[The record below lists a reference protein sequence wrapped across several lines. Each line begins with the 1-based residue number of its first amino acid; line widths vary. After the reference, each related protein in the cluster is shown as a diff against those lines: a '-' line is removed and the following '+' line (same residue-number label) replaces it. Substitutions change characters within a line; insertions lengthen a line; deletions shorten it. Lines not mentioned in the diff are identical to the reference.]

1 MFIEGLGGVPV
12 ANGALWIE
20 ASARNAKG
28 QDVSGLGILISVTRL
43 VADGLQNPIAQFRA
57 QEGKAGKVAGLDERP
72 ASE

>member
-1 MFIEGLGGVPV
+1 MFIEGLGGVPA

-28 QDVSGLGILISVTRL
+28 
-43 VADGLQNPIAQFRA
+43 
-57 QEGKAGKVAGLDERP
+57 KVAGLDERP